1 MLIDLEC
8 RADILF
14 QPRGR
19 TLFTSLAR
27 GHFLDI
33 GISRDTL
40 ITAFRDFNIGTTLWD
55 RHQPGGRWWR
65 RGRANVLHSLAIFSH
80 HGLRRSAQRLFCL
93 LQLSWVQA
101 FAQKEEDG
109 FPGMITLVQL
119 AARFTAS
126 HIPCCKGRALFLA
139 LKEDGSGKDGG
150 RVIGKLTLAYCLV
163 I

>member
-27 GHFLDI
+27 GHFFGYWDI
-33 GISRDTL
+33 TGYPHNGVQG
-40 ITAFRDFNIGTTLWD
+40 FQHWD
-55 RHQPGGRWWR
+55 NFMGSSPAGGRWWR

-119 AARFTAS
+119 AARFTAL